1 MGLFGLVIELLSE
14 LSDDKAT
21 EGGIDL
27 VRGAWMAADI
37 GLVGLEFLL
46 PLCAQNRVIEDDFC
60 LFDCLS
66 KGVDSALSFRRYG
79 PCVGVLNDVSM
90 CASVTGAEDDVS
102 AVV

>member
-1 MGLFGLVIELLSE
+1 M
-14 LSDDKAT
+14 SDDKAT

-37 GLVGLEFLL
+37 GLVNLEFLL
-46 PLCAQNRVIEDDFC
+46 PLCAQKRVIKDDFC

-66 KGVDSALSFRRYG
+66 KGVDSTLSFRRYG
-79 PCVGVLNDVSM
+79 ACVGVLHDVSV
-90 CASVTGAEDDVS
+90 CTSVAGTKDDVS